1 MNIVK
6 RKLLADG
13 SRQLTIK
20 VTNEESLVHISN
32 TGFYMLGS
40 QLDMVVPAAAIA
52 DCIQVYWCPI
62 AQKWMDA

>member
-1 MNIVK
+1 MTIVK
-6 RKLLADG
+6 RKVLKDG
-13 SRQLTIK
+13 PRHLTIA
-20 VTNEESLVHISN
+20 VSDEDSIVHISN
-32 TGFYMLGS
+32 TGFYMLGA